1 MLEDF
6 VKVEDLKTYTRRAN
20 LRVKVVSN
28 GEPKGVVSRRYGTS
42 HEVAEACMHA
52 LVGDETGC
60 ILLNLWD
67 DDIGRFEVGDV
78 IRIRNGYVRLF
89 RGSMRLNIGKY
100 GEAEKLEEE
109 TAEVNTE
116 NNLSERQFPGRW
128 RQPREF

>member
-1 MLEDF
+1 MLEEF

-20 LRVKVVSN
+20 LRVKVISK
-28 GEPKGVVSRRYGTS
+28 GEPKGVVSRRDGST
-42 HEVAEACMHA
+42 HQVAEA

-67 DDIGRFEVGDV
+67 EDIGRFEVGDV
-78 IRIRNGYVRLF
+78 IQIRNGYVRLF

-109 TAEVNTE
+109 MAEVNTE

-128 RQPREF
+128 RQPREY

>member
-1 MLEDF
+1 MLEEF
-6 VKVEDLKTYTRRAN
+6 VKVKDLKTYTRRAN
-20 LRVKVVSN
+20 LRVKVVSK

-42 HEVAEACMHA
+42 HEVAEA

-67 DDIGRFEVGDV
+67 EDIGTFEVGDV
-78 IRIRNGYVRLF
+78 IQIRNGYVRLF

-109 TAEVNTE
+109 IAEVNTE
-116 NNLSERQFPGRW
+116 NNLSARQFPGRW
-128 RQPREF
+128 RRSREF